1 LRDKADGQEFQQRR
15 VLTITLGHLANDM
28 YPSFLPALLPL
39 FIANL
44 GLSKTEAGL
53 LSLIRQAPSL
63 AQPAM
68 GHLADRF
75 NLRGVLVLTPAVTAV
90 MFSLLGVAPSYT
102 ALAVLLVLGGTSTV
116 AFHAIAPALA
126 GELAGSKNMGRGMG
140 LWILGGELGF
150 TLGPL
155 LLVSVVERFGPRATP
170 SLMGFGML
178 GTVALFLR
186 LRDIPQRG
194 VQSAHSLPWR
204 QALSQLHRVLLPLLG
219 VAATRAFAQ
228 SALGSYLPT
237 FLSERGA
244 SLWLAGASLTVYQA
258 AGSVGVLVG
267 GYLSDRLG
275 RRAIMLGSTSLTP
288 LLLLVFLRL
297 DGAGQ
302 FLILLA
308 LGFVAVAF
316 DPVAMALVQ
325 ESGAQN
331 PALATS
337 LYLALM
343 FLMRSL
349 ATVAVGAL
357 ADRVGLHR
365 AFSASAAIFLLGTP
379 LLFLL
384 PVRRS
389 AASTQ

>member
-1 LRDKADGQEFQQRR
+1 M
-15 VLTITLGHLANDM
+15 ANDM

-75 NLRGVLVLTPAVTAV
+75 NLRSVLVLTPAATAV
-90 MFSLLGVAPSYT
+90 MFSLLGVAPSYA
-102 ALAVLLVLGGTSTV
+102 ALAVLLILGGTSTV

-126 GELAGSKNMGRGMG
+126 GALAGSRNMGRGMG

-155 LLVSVVERFGPRATP
+155 MLVSVVDRFGPRATP
-170 SLMGFGML
+170 WLMVFGML
-178 GTVALFLR
+178 GSVGLFLR
-186 LRDIPQRG
+186 LRDIPQRT
-194 VQSAHSLPWR
+194 VQSAHGLPWR

-219 VAATRAFAQ
+219 VSATRAFAQ
-228 SALGSYLPT
+228 AALGSYLPT

-258 AGSVGVLVG
+258 AGSAGVLVG
-267 GYLSDRLG
+267 GSLSDRLG

-349 ATVAVGAL
+349 ATVALGAL
-357 ADRVGLHR
+357 ADQVGLHR
-365 AFSASAAIFLLGTP
+365 AFAASAAIFLLGTP

-384 PVRRS
+384 PGRRS
-389 AASTQ
+389 AVSTQ